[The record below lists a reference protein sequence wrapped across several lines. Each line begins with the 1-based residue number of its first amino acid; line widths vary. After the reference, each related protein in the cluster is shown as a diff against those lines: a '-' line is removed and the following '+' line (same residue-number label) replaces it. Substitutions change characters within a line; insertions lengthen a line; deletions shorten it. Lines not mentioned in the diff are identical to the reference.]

1 MECARL
7 IKHKLFNSSRVI
19 SCHLVSS
26 RVISCSIAI
35 ATNYYFKSFLII
47 FIPSMVFISSDLMCY
62 GSPLRVDGHSCIIC
76 REPQWV
82 QCGVSCGWFQ
92 CYYSRYFVIILS
104 LSRILSLTVLI
115 KSDIK
120 SNCAYP
126 EILSFFRSLKLIL
139 SRVLSLSIG
148 LRIMSYIKSIWDCV
162 LSRMISPTVII
173 QIY

>member
-1 MECARL
+1 MDHPCVWTAIPASYAGNHSEFSVVY
-7 IKHKLFNSSRVI
+7 HVVDFSVI
-19 SCHLVSS
+19 
-26 RVISCSIAI
+26 
-35 ATNYYFKSFLII
+35 II
-47 FIPSMVFISSDLMCY
+47 I
-62 GSPLRVDGHSCIIC
+62 
-76 REPQWV
+76 
-82 QCGVSCGWFQ
+82 
-92 CYYSRYFVIILS
+92 VIILS

-126 EILSFFRSLKLIL
+126 EILSFFRSFKLIL
-139 SRVLSLSIG
+139 SWILSLSIE